1 MDRRS
6 FLGRLASVSAA
17 IGVGTVGT
25 ATAADSQ
32 LEPGTWYDATV
43 TDVTDGDTIDVVLDS
58 DGTEYEVRVLGVD
71 TPETK
76 RNGRYE
82 DIEEWE
88 GIEDDKYL
96 SRWGENAKDFAQD
109 LFPDG
114 TAVQVAVDEA
124 EDEIDPFGRLLAYV
138 RYDADGDGSFDRL
151 YNRELLEKG
160 YARVYGSSLTK
171 HDDFWT
177 AEDTAQA
184 EQRRLW
190 RESDPTNTSE
200 VDDDPVSE
208 VFFPKTSSVRTDAG
222 AIGDARVPVYA
233 ESTATQDLGSG
244 GVSYD
249 RIPLVGV
256 DEAAN
261 LALAGGLSID
271 ESYEDTQEG
280 QHEAFLTNLL
290 DYLGSASG
298 QVLIDGGHGQFN
310 AEYALSNEDA
320 VYYQQYL
327 EGQDL
332 AFEQVNT
339 LDGTGGNAL
348 STARGIVIT
357 PPQSAFSTGET
368 DALSTFVSNGGSVL
382 LLGSALASD
391 GARANLDQLA
401 ADLGSDLR
409 LNHDQVFDDVNAL
422 GNGQG
427 DSSLFTTSAFDTAF
441 PLFSAY
447 T

>member
-1 MDRRS
+1 MDRRA
-6 FLGRLASVSAA
+6 FLGRLAGVSAA
-17 IGVGTVGT
+17 IGVGAVGT

-76 RNGRYE
+76 RNGKYE
-82 DIEEWE
+82 DVAEWE

-96 SRWGENAKDFAQD
+96 SRWGENAKAYAQD

-114 TAVQVAVDEA
+114 TAVQVAVDEQ
-124 EDEIDPFGRLLAYV
+124 EDEIDPFGRLLAYI
-138 RYDADGDGSFDRL
+138 RYDADGDGTFDTL
-151 YNRELLEKG
+151 YNRRLLELG

-171 HDDFWT
+171 HDDFWA
-177 AEDTAQA
+177 AEDAAQA
-184 EQRRLW
+184 DGRRVW
-190 RESDPTNTSE
+190 TRSDPASTSE
-200 VDDDPVSE
+200 VDDEPVSE
-208 VFFPKTSSVRTDAG
+208 VFFPKASSVRTDAG
-222 AIGDARVPVYA
+222 AIADARVPVYA
-233 ESTATQDLGSG
+233 ESTATQDLASG

-256 DEAAN
+256 DESLN
-261 LALAGGLSID
+261 LALVGGLSIN
-271 ESYEDTQEG
+271 EEYEDTQAG

-290 DYLGSASG
+290 DYLGSANG

-310 AEYALSNEDA
+310 AERALSSEDA
-320 VYYQQYL
+320 VYYQRYL

-348 STARGIVIT
+348 STARAIVIT
-357 PPQSAFSTGET
+357 PPHSAFTTSEV

-409 LNHDQVFDDVNAL
+409 LNADQVFDDANAL
-422 GNGQG
+422 GRGRG
-427 DSSLFTTSAFDTAF
+427 DSSLFTTSAFDTGF